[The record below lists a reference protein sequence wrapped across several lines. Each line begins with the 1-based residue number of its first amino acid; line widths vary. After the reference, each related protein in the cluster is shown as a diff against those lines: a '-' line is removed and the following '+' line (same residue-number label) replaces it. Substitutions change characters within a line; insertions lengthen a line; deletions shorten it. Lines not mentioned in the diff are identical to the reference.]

1 VIVDS
6 NWRTCGIAAEIA
18 AIVVEETFNHL
29 NAPII
34 RVTTPQIPEPVSPP
48 LIELLVPNTAKIV
61 TAAKKLF

>member
-1 VIVDS
+1 MDN

-18 AIVVEETFNHL
+18 AIIAEEAFDHL

-34 RVTTPQIPEPVSPP
+34 RVTTPQISEPVSPP
-48 LIELLVPNTAKIV
+48 LIELLLPNKDKIV